1 MTLLFS
7 QRKHLADE
15 CEKWEEQNNLGNGV
29 LNTIAFLSKEGLLDE
44 EKIKEM
50 FPLKINLHQ

>member
-15 CEKWEEQNNLGNGV
+15 CEKWEEQNNLGNCV

-50 FPLKINLHQ
+50 FPLKKR